1 MATTSLVTTVIL
13 IRHAERNNPTAAN
26 PDPRLNTAGKA
37 RAKKLIHVIGQSG
50 IKAIYNSHFVR
61 SRETARPLAAHLGL
75 SPIVMDEPPQ
85 IKSDILS
92 NHTGQTVLVIGHS
105 DTIPDLIK
113 RLGAGSIP
121 AIDDSEFD
129 NLFIVKV
136 FGQER
141 ASVTRL
147 KYGNPSAIG

>member
-1 MATTSLVTTVIL
+1 MATTFVVTTVIL
-13 IRHAERNNPTAAN
+13 IRHGERNAPSAAN
-26 PDPRLNTAGKA
+26 PDPHLNAAGKV

-61 SRETARPLAAHLGL
+61 SRETAQPLASHLGL
-75 SPIVMDEPPQ
+75 SPIVMDEPLQ

-92 NHTGQTVLVIGHS
+92 NHAGQTVLVIGHS
-105 DTIPDLIK
+105 DTVPDLIN
-113 RLGAGSIP
+113 RFGAGSMP
-121 AIDDSEFD
+121 AIDDGEFD

-136 FGQER
+136 FGRQS

-147 KYGNPSAIG
+147 KYGNPS